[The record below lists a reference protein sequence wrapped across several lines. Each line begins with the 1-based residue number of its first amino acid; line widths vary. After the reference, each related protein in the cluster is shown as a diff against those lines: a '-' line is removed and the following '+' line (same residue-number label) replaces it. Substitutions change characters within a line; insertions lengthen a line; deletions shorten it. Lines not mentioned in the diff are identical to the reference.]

1 MRRPHGD
8 GYNFAT
14 GGSGGGLGGKGS
26 GGGTG
31 VGGAGAGGNGFSG
44 MELSLE
50 NRYYCSGLP

>member
-1 MRRPHGD
+1 MCRPQGD
-8 GYNFAT
+8 SYNFAT

-31 VGGAGAGGNGFSG
+31 VGGAGAGGDGFSG
-44 MELSLE
+44 MKLSLE